1 MRNEI
6 LLELIEACSNVYK
19 DNKNAS
25 NIISDII
32 REIIEERDESFE
44 DDIFD
49 VIQTRL
55 STTLLDM
62 YNYGATSFIHIGN
75 DVPGDLIIINE
86 ALKQNINL
94 NRNFDSDSYNYEELK
109 KKNIPTNMIEFLE
122 NYKKMVLEKGKSQ
135 LKEYL
140 DTHQLDP
147 ISKSFKISELNN
159 IEFVINN
166 YGEKISTIQYL
177 DGLIKKIEQQKSYE
191 KIQEEIKEL
200 QEQKR
205 INEEKIRES
214 RRNEMLQES
223 IQKFD
228 FAYSEY
234 VHKSGTMFSSDLAAI
249 DYYKTEDVLF
259 DIVRKNSKNKDFIL
273 HVAQTDVNLL
283 KEVKSDL
290 LSDSDVIR
298 TALNTNSELAERVLP
313 NKDLVSKIVREM
325 QQNEKQLDKPVSY
338 KIQGGVK
345 SEYYN
350 ILSTPEFQKF
360 NLSDKFAALLS
371 DIAYADADRTTASF
385 ERASK
390 KFLETMSYCND
401 KNDILKF
408 EKIME
413 QLSTYGGYAKNLFDE
428 NKNKFELMV
437 KEEQEK
443 YKSDEK
449 KRNSMKE
456 ETAQKGSVNSDE
468 NEFEK
473 QKQKLNEESELQQK
487 VTGNYE
493 NNQEMGMGY

>member
-1 MRNEI
+1 
-6 LLELIEACSNVYK
+6 
-19 DNKNAS
+19 
-25 NIISDII
+25 
-32 REIIEERDESFE
+32 
-44 DDIFD
+44 
-49 VIQTRL
+49 
-55 STTLLDM
+55 
-62 YNYGATSFIHIGN
+62 
-75 DVPGDLIIINE
+75 
-86 ALKQNINL
+86 
-94 NRNFDSDSYNYEELK
+94 
-109 KKNIPTNMIEFLE
+109 MIEFLE

-191 KIQEEIKEL
+191 KIQDEIKEL

-298 TALNTNSELAERVLP
+298 TALNTNSEVAERVLP
-313 NKDLVSKIVREM
+313 NKDLVSKIEREM

-443 YKSDEK
+443 YKSDEE

-493 NNQEMGMGY
+493 NNQGMGMGY